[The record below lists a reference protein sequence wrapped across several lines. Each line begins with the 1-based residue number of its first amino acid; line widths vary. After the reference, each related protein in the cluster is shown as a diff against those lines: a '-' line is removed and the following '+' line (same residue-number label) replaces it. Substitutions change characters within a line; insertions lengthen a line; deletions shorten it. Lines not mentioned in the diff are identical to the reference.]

1 MNKPI
6 VASLCGGTESLW
18 LSCGDA
24 GIDVFCE
31 ASTYEYHSF
40 ETDKYAEAV
49 ARYNIPH
56 IKQHGDV
63 RNWTKLKGRDVFLLV
78 AGFPCQPY
86 SVAGRMKGTSDS
98 RDLSEIM
105 YDALEGLNPKY
116 YLFENVESKAKHT
129 WLANIQKIRPDA
141 QMRSHNSGKVSAQER
156 KRVYITNIPH
166 DELVDMGIVM
176 TEILEDECISDRDK
190 SYCIDANYFKGGSMK
205 MYFEKSRRQLAFSKE
220 GKVGMRQVG
229 EADLK
234 GYDIIKRVYDRK
246 GKSPALTTMQGGW
259 RQPKVECGQIINRKI
274 NPDTGKRDDYNPN
287 IKAEPRIEV
296 RADQKTGTITTVQK
310 DNVVVDH
317 EQMYWRALTPIEC
330 ERLQTY
336 PDGWTK
342 YGDFYVYEEIKMP
355 YETVTHRVRK
365 TRRVSNS
372 QRYKMIGNGF
382 TRAVISHILEGV
394 YS

>member
-1 MNKPI
+1 
-6 VASLCGGTESLW
+6 
-18 LSCGDA
+18 
-24 GIDVFCE
+24 
-31 ASTYEYHSF
+31 
-40 ETDKYAEAV
+40 
-49 ARYNIPH
+49 
-56 IKQHGDV
+56 
-63 RNWTKLKGRDVFLLV
+63 
-78 AGFPCQPY
+78 
-86 SVAGRMKGTSDS
+86 
-98 RDLSEIM
+98 M

-166 DELVDMGIVM
+166 DELVDMGLVM
-176 TEILEDECISDRDK
+176 TDILEDECVSDRDK

-205 MYFEKSRRQLAFSKE
+205 MYFEKSRRQLVFNKE

-259 RQPKVECGQIINRKI
+259 RQPKVET
-274 NPDTGKRDDYNPN
+274 D
-287 IKAEPRIEV
+287 EL
-296 RADQKTGTITTVQK
+296 
-310 DNVVVDH
+310 H
-317 EQMYWRALTPIEC
+317 WRALTPLEC

-342 YGDFYVYEEIKMP
+342 YGIFAGLGWQDPQTLEYEGGEYRKEI
-355 YETVTHRVRK
+355 
-365 TRRVSNS
+365 SNS

-382 TRAVISHILEGV
+382 TRAVISHILKGV
-394 YS
+394 QQ

>member
-49 ARYNIPH
+49 AKYNIPH
-56 IKQHGDV
+56 IIQHGDA

-86 SVAGRMKGTSDS
+86 SVAGKQKGTDDE
-98 RDLSEIM
+98 RDLSDIM

-116 YLFENVESKAKHT
+116 YLFENVVSNARHT
-129 WLANIQKIRPDA
+129 WYDFIRGIRPDA
-141 QMRSHNSGKVSAQER
+141 EMYIHDSADLSAQSR

-166 DELVDMGIVM
+166 DKLVEQGIVLQD
-176 TEILEDECISDRDK
+176 ILEDDSMSDRDK

-205 MYFEKSRRQLAFSKE
+205 MYFEKSRRQLVFNKK
-220 GKVGMRQVG
+220 GCHQVG

-234 GYDIIKRVYDRK
+234 GYDIIKRVYSRQ

-259 RQPKVECGQIINRKI
+259 RQPKVECGSIINRKI

-296 RADQKTGTITTVQK
+296 RSDQKTGTITTVQK
-310 DNVVVDH
+310 DNVIVDH
-317 EQMYWRALTPIEC
+317 EQMYWRALTPLEC

-342 YGDFYVYEEIKMP
+342 YGIFDAKQ
-355 YETVTHRVRK
+355 
-365 TRRVSNS
+365 TREDVLLVQGISNS

-382 TRAVISHILEGV
+382 TRAVISHILKGV
-394 YS
+394 QQ